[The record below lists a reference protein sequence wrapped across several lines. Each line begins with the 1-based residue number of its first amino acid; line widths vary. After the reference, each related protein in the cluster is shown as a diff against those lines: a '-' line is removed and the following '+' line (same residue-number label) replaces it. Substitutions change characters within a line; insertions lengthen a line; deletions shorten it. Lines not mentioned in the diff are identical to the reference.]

1 MFTFGFMRLV
11 IVKTSPK
18 DVEILFV
25 YFWFMKDS
33 RVISVS
39 VGIKLYAIKKMWRN
53 DLGFYVFKFS

>member
-1 MFTFGFMRLV
+1 MRLV

-25 YFWFMKDS
+25 CFWFMKDS